1 MENSKKLSLQ
11 NEIEQDVQRIE
22 EEIANHP
29 ELENIQVTKEM
40 DDALFAKIQEY
51 EKTKTQDSPKP
62 SNVVSVKRKRKKVRW
77 AAAVAAVLV
86 LVCGL
91 SITSVGSK
99 SYWKELLSV
108 LVGDGSAKMI
118 DVEEMEKQMTEDID
132 EMQVYKELDEKI
144 GTDIVW
150 IRYKPKGMGLE
161 RYEFDEAL
169 QQASLLYNYGGEIIL
184 YSVYAGK
191 DDSSWTVKQE
201 DTIIESYTKT
211 VNGVE
216 ITVEEQEKPEETG
229 IRRVARFEFKG
240 IHYELNGVME
250 KEELEKI
257 LENLYFL

>member
-62 SNVVSVKRKRKKVRW
+62 SNVVSVKRRRKKIRW
-77 AAAVAAVLV
+77 AVAMAAVLV
-86 LVCGL
+86 LVFGL

-108 LVGDGSAKMI
+108 LVGEGSAKMI
-118 DVEEMEKQMTEDID
+118 DVEEMDKQITIDID
-132 EMQVYKELDEKI
+132 EVTVHREIDEKM
-144 GTDIVW
+144 GVDAVW
-150 IRYKPKGMGLE
+150 MRYKPKGMVLE
-161 RYEFDEAL
+161 RYEFDEHL
-169 QQASLLYNYGGEIIL
+169 QLARLFYEYKGAIIQ

-191 DDSSWTVKQE
+191 DDSSWTIKGE
-201 DTIIESYTKT
+201 DAIVDTYTKT
-211 VNGVE
+211 VDGVE
-216 ITVEEQEKPEETG
+216 ITIGEQEKPEQTG
-229 IRRVARFEFKG
+229 IRRSASFEYSG
-240 IHYELNGVME
+240 IRYELNGVVE

-257 LENLYFL
+257 LEELYFV